1 MDDLISKLQNVLND
15 EESMK
20 QIHELAG
27 MLSNER
33 QENHDPP
40 PAAASNTAASPAV
53 GQQAQSAP
61 DFSNLLSKLGGMLSG
76 ANEAAKN
83 SVPPVSANQSSPA
96 QNTSGAPDLSALIA
110 GLSGASGKDPSQGSA
125 PQNGF
130 DIGKLLKLQTIMAQS
145 NKSDKNVELLLALK
159 PLLKE
164 ENQVKIDRLIK
175 IFKFFAVYPALKES
189 GLLGGDLFGLL

>member
-20 QIHELAG
+20 QIQELAG
-27 MLSNER
+27 MLSSEM
-33 QENHDPP
+33 QENHNPP
-40 PAAASNTAASPAV
+40 PASPAPAAVSPTV

-76 ANEAAKN
+76 GDETIKN
-83 SVPPVSANQSSPA
+83 SVPSVSTDQSSSA
-96 QNTSGAPDLSALIA
+96 QNQSGAPDLSALLA
-110 GLSGASGKDPSQGSA
+110 GLSGAAGQSSLQGTS
-125 PQNGF
+125 PQGGF
-130 DIGKLLKLQTIMAQS
+130 DIGKLIKLQTIMAQS

-164 ENQVKIDRLIK
+164 ENQVKIDRLVK
-175 IFKFFAVYPALKES
+175 IFKLFAVYPALKES